1 MTLTELRYLVSLARL
16 KHFGRAA
23 EYCHVTQPT
32 LSIAV
37 KKLEEE
43 LGVPLFERL
52 KNTVHLTP
60 QGQQIVKQAERVLG
74 EADILQALAQANQ
87 DPLKGSLKLGAIFTI
102 GPYLFPHIIP
112 QLQKLAPEMPLYIEE
127 NYTAKLRENSGWANW
142 M

>member
-43 LGVPLFERL
+43 LGVPLFGLVLTFGMCMVAEEWMRRILGCLRRRL
-52 KNTVHLTP
+52 RCCLSAINLS
-60 QGQQIVKQAERVLG
+60 VLIF
-74 EADILQALAQANQ
+74 ATDFNLCS
-87 DPLKGSLKLGAIFTI
+87 SLD
-102 GPYLFPHIIP
+102 
-112 QLQKLAPEMPLYIEE
+112 
-127 NYTAKLRENSGWANW
+127 
-142 M
+142 